1 MSLFYIFLK
10 FIYCSD
16 FKTNYVLVVGKILE
30 SKPAL
35 ISIYLKISLEAEKL
49 QKRTI
54 YIDFLL
60 KKTCTILVRKKW
72 LLTIRFS
79 LNNHM
84 IKLWY
89 CMYFVDYILLFCV
102 VYFILYYYFGW
113 SPLINF

>member
-1 MSLFYIFLK
+1 MSVFSSILK

-16 FKTNYVLVVGKILE
+16 FKTSYVLVVGKILE

-60 KKTCTILVRKKW
+60 KKLKFNYRALSYFLLHTIKP
-72 LLTIRFS
+72 I
-79 LNNHM
+79 
-84 IKLWY
+84 
-89 CMYFVDYILLFCV
+89 
-102 VYFILYYYFGW
+102 
-113 SPLINF
+113 